1 VRTISNNVP
10 PNDPKAGRTIRE
22 SGQGAQGNFETAE
35 RIYNDAVDAAVI
47 SSAERTVVGGP
58 VPLVAGTASR
68 VLYDYRRR
76 PLNPGDPASSSGV
89 FIDASELAPGV
100 STGGSGVRVRE
111 ADGLPDIDPTTI
123 ITVPNDTLTPGGP
136 GEAILDFNAFV
147 LREVVL
153 GPFTG
158 LVTPGTA
165 INIQTGV
172 YAGAGSP
179 AAVTGDSNVTLPAS
193 GAAFKDDGRIEC
205 HLNGQDLPKG
215 DGSGNGIAE
224 WVSATQIK
232 LSLKV
237 KPKDTIMVRAPFPTA

>member
-1 VRTISNNVP
+1 MSGPGDILSN
-10 PNDPKAGRTIRE
+10 ASRIIRE
-22 SGQGAQGNFETAE
+22 PGPTGSFEQAQKNYDTTLAQ
-35 RIYNDAVDAAVI
+35 RRA
-47 SSAERTVVGGP
+47 
-58 VPLVAGTASR
+58 LVAKVGTDGSKAPER

-89 FIDASELAPGV
+89 LIDATELAPGV
-100 STGGSGVRVRE
+100 STGGGGVRVRE
-111 ADGLPDIDPTTI
+111 ADGSPDIDPTTI
-123 ITVPNDTLTPGGP
+123 ITVPNDTLTPGAP
-136 GEAILDFNAFV
+136 GEAILDFNAFT
-147 LREVVL
+147 LREVII
-153 GPFTG
+153 GPFTA

-193 GAAFKDDGRIEC
+193 GAAFKDDGRIEG

-215 DGSGNGIAE
+215 DGSGNGVVE
-224 WVSATQIK
+224 WVSATQVK
-232 LSLKV
+232 LGLKV